1 MSGDSLQECKGEL
14 LSSCFDSGG
23 ISHLLWRGLL
33 GEQRWTADRMGRYRL
48 GEKAGSV
55 LGWPLDP
62 EEAPRGPRATVGS
75 PAKRCLAMG
84 HQPRGPRATVGSP
97 AKRCLAMGH
106 QVSLLPPRAPHTPTP
121 TLPTVALTAQKDPS
135 QAGK

>member
-62 EEAPRGPRATVGS
+62 EEAVGERRAM
-75 PAKRCLAMG
+75 AKLSSAMDNTS
-84 HQPRGPRATVGSP
+84 HPLNDDS
-97 AKRCLAMGH
+97 
-106 QVSLLPPRAPHTPTP
+106 SS
-121 TLPTVALTAQKDPS
+121 D
-135 QAGK
+135 